1 MSLKSKLNLNE
12 LPSDFPD
19 IPILRAAG
27 NLDIY
32 SAQELRKTLDRRTAD
47 LNVKNVIIDVA
58 DLEYIDSSG
67 IGVIFS
73 NGIKLKKRGGS
84 VVLIKPQ
91 DMVHQALEITRALSQ
106 VTLHETLNDAIAAFN
121 PA

>member
-12 LPSDFPD
+12 LPSDFPE

-32 SAQELRKTLDRRTAD
+32 SAQELRKILERRTTE
-47 LNVKNVIIDVA
+47 LNIKTVIIDVV

-73 NGIKLKKRGGS
+73 SGIKLKKRGGAMI
-84 VVLIKPQ
+84 LIKPQ
-91 DMVHQALEITRALSQ
+91 EMVYQALEITRALSQ
-106 VTLHETLNDAIAAFN
+106 VTICESLNDAIASVA
-121 PA
+121 PV